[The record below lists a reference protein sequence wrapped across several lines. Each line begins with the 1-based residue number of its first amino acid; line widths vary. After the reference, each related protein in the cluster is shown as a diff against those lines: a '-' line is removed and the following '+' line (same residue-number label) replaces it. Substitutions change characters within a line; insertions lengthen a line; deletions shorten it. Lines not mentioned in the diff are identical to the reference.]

1 MSISNYSKHDPTL
14 EFIWAQYRAWDTTS
28 SKLKK
33 ELTRWRIAVFS
44 LTALGA
50 FTAILGQ
57 NAAILDWETVS
68 KGLGWLSAAAIGVGG
83 YASSKILTAD
93 KEKKW
98 IQARSAA
105 ETCKSEAY
113 RYILKV
119 PPYSTKEDE
128 ALLFN
133 KLETLTRTLYTI
145 PLATVSREEEL
156 RDIPSNNYSFRD
168 YLSERIHDQAKNY
181 YRPKADRY
189 RTLVKR
195 GNNWGIVLAIG
206 GFLVGSLSASGETN
220 HFSAWVA
227 FISTLSASLASFI
240 SANRYQYLAMSFQL
254 MYNQLMILWAK
265 GNRIDANDAEGQKN
279 FINNAEQI
287 LSRENEAWIAELSR
301 EEKKESEDENAP
313 IPQADAAM
321 EPR

>member
-1 MSISNYSKHDPTL
+1 MAKYSPQDPTL
-14 EFIWAQYRAWDTTS
+14 EFVWSQYRAWDATS

-57 NAAILDWETVS
+57 NAAILDWENMS
-68 KGLGWLSAAAIGVGG
+68 KGLGWLSAAAVGIAG

-113 RYILKV
+113 KYILKV
-119 PPYSTKEDE
+119 PPYSTKEDDIT
-128 ALLFN
+128 LFN
-133 KLETLTRTLYTI
+133 KLENLTRTLYNI
-145 PLATVSREEEL
+145 PLTTITKEEEVK
-156 RDIPSNNYSFRD
+156 DIPSSNYSFRQ
-168 YLSERIHDQAKNY
+168 YLSERIHDQARNY
-181 YRPKADRY
+181 YRIKADRY

-195 GNNWGIVLAIG
+195 GNNWGIILAIA
-206 GFLVGSLSASGETN
+206 GFLLGSLSASGETN

-265 GNRIDANDAEGQKN
+265 GSRIAADDMETQKSFVINAEG
-279 FINNAEQI
+279 I
-287 LSRENEAWIAELSR
+287 LSRENEAWIAELSQ
-301 EEKKESEDENAP
+301 EEKKESEAELTSVQQEN
-313 IPQADAAM
+313 PQM
-321 EPR
+321 EPH

>member
-1 MSISNYSKHDPTL
+1 MAKYSPQDPTL
-14 EFIWAQYRAWDTTS
+14 EFVWSQYRAWDATS

-57 NAAILDWETVS
+57 NAAILDWENMS
-68 KGLGWLSAAAIGVGG
+68 KGLGWLSAAAVGIAG

-113 RYILKV
+113 KYILKV
-119 PPYSTKEDE
+119 PPYSTKEDDIT
-128 ALLFN
+128 LFN
-133 KLETLTRTLYTI
+133 KLENLTRTLYNI
-145 PLATVSREEEL
+145 PLTTITKEEEVK
-156 RDIPSNNYSFRD
+156 DIPSSNYSFRQ
-168 YLSERIHDQAKNY
+168 YLSERIHDQARNY
-181 YRPKADRY
+181 YRIKADRY

-195 GNNWGIVLAIG
+195 GNNWGIILAIA
-206 GFLVGSLSASGETN
+206 GFLLGSLSASGETN

-265 GNRIDANDAEGQKN
+265 GSRIAADDMEAQKSFVINAEG
-279 FINNAEQI
+279 I
-287 LSRENEAWIAELSR
+287 LSRENEAWIAELSQ
-301 EEKKESEDENAP
+301 EEKKESEAELTSVQQEN
-313 IPQADAAM
+313 PQM
-321 EPR
+321 EPH

>member
-1 MSISNYSKHDPTL
+1 MAKYSPQDPTL
-14 EFIWAQYRAWDTTS
+14 EFVWSQYRAWDATS

-57 NAAILDWETVS
+57 NAAILDWENMS
-68 KGLGWLSAAAIGVGG
+68 KGLGWLSAAAVGIAG

-113 RYILKV
+113 KYILKV
-119 PPYSTKEDE
+119 PPYSTKEDDIT
-128 ALLFN
+128 LFN
-133 KLETLTRTLYTI
+133 KLENLTRTLYSI
-145 PLATVSREEEL
+145 PLTTITKEEEVK
-156 RDIPSNNYSFRD
+156 DIPSSNYSFRQ
-168 YLSERIHDQAKNY
+168 YLSERIHDQARNY
-181 YRPKADRY
+181 YRIKADRY

-195 GNNWGIVLAIG
+195 GNNWGIILAIA
-206 GFLVGSLSASGETN
+206 GFLLGSLSASGETN

-265 GNRIDANDAEGQKN
+265 GSRIAADDMEAQKSFVINAEG
-279 FINNAEQI
+279 I
-287 LSRENEAWIAELSR
+287 LSRENEAWIAELSQ
-301 EEKKESEDENAP
+301 EEKKESEAELTSVQQEN
-313 IPQADAAM
+313 PQM
-321 EPR
+321 EPH